1 MCNKLIAIIMCG
13 LISACGLTACN
24 TKTENTNTDSTK
36 SVSATVSDNAT
47 QNATGNT
54 DSSEKTSTKN
64 ETTEADTTSD
74 STVTPEETT
83 LAEIDDDSYEFVDET
98 VSNPTVAPIE
108 IQEPDETDSSANIT
122 EKDLTGTWKPLIAT
136 SVADSKEVPFQDIFG
151 SSFTENGGS
160 LVITDGGNFTINMGA
175 AIKNSKSKGTFTV
188 SNYYLLVNYS
198 DNSADTFLYIPEYQN
213 KEVIKTQ
220 INDHYIYFYKEA

>member
-1 MCNKLIAIIMCG
+1 MLPKTQQEILIH
-13 LISACGLTACN
+13 LKN
-24 TKTENTNTDSTK
+24 FN
-36 SVSATVSDNAT
+36 
-47 QNATGNT
+47 
-54 DSSEKTSTKN
+54 KN

-136 SVADSKEVPFQDIFG
+136 SVADSKEVPFQDILVRHLPK
-151 SSFTENGGS
+151 TE
-160 LVITDGGNFTINMGA
+160 A
-175 AIKNSKSKGTFTV
+175 
-188 SNYYLLVNYS
+188 
-198 DNSADTFLYIPEYQN
+198 
-213 KEVIKTQ
+213 
-220 INDHYIYFYKEA
+220 HW